1 MNFVGLEGEEKDK
14 LVVIGE
20 GVDAVKLI
28 KWLRKKVGQTNIL
41 RLTEV
46 KDGWKI
52 EKKHIFF
59 VSFIFVVSTHL
70 FVWVWNSHYVTKLCR
85 FYIRLWN
92 NKF

>member
-46 KDGWKI
+46 KDG
-52 EKKHIFF
+52 
-59 VSFIFVVSTHL
+59 
-70 FVWVWNSHYVTKLCR
+70 
-85 FYIRLWN
+85 
-92 NKF
+92 